1 MLEEVKEKF
10 IMDILEVLKNL
21 NTTHEIQEHVPV
33 YTVDDIKKISWKLK
47 GIGGKNL
54 FLKDA
59 REKFFLYILP
69 QDKRADLKILANKI
83 NSKRLSFANEVELK
97 TYLGLI
103 PGSVTPLGVINDKE
117 SIVTLVLDKELKN
130 KILLVHPNRNTAT
143 IAIRYE
149 DLIKFINYCGNKY
162 MEI

>member
-1 MLEEVKEKF
+1 
-10 IMDILEVLKNL
+10 MDILEVLKNL
-21 NTTHEIQEHVPV
+21 NITYEIQEHVPV
-33 YTVDDIKKISWKLK
+33 YTVDDIKKIFWKLK

-59 REKFFLYILP
+59 RGKFFLYILP